1 MIYHTCF
8 ETMKALVVD
17 DSVLYRRAI
26 VTALKSVPKITEII
40 EASNGKEA
48 VRKQQEAKAD
58 LITLD
63 IEMPLMSGLEAI
75 PELLK
80 ANPKAYILMISSL
93 TAKGASKTIEALN
106 AGASD
111 FITKEHAFGITG
123 DQKNILIEEIK
134 SRVDSMSRAPKQVAS
149 TARVKSSLSTAK
161 PEVPIVKRSN
171 LPAAVELVLVGS
183 STGGPKA
190 LQELLKPLKAKRNY
204 TIVIVQ
210 HMPPIFTAQL
220 AENLSKQ
227 CGHKVTEAQEGMV
240 LSRNDIVIAPGGYHL
255 VFEKKNSKWIC
266 HLNEDPPVNSCRPS
280 VDVTF
285 QSVSDHLRSR
295 EAIAMVLTGMGDDGA
310 QGCKALFDK
319 KVLIMTQD
327 QESCTVYGMPR
338 AVDKLEIS
346 SVHKP
351 PIFLME
357 EAEKNMV
364 NPRDLSLG

>member
-1 MIYHTCF
+1 
-8 ETMKALVVD
+8 MKALVVD
-17 DSVLYRRAI
+17 DSVLYRKAI
-26 VTALKSVPKITEII
+26 VTALKSIPKVTEIV

-48 VRKQQEAKAD
+48 VRKQQEVKAD

-63 IEMPLMSGLEAI
+63 IEMPLMSGIEAI

-93 TAKGASKTIEALN
+93 TVKGASKTIDALN

-111 FITKEHAFGITG
+111 FITKEHAFGLAA

-134 SRVDSMSRAPKQVAS
+134 SRVDSMSVAPKQTLKAS
-149 TARVKSSLSTAK
+149 VSAPVSAPQASVHKNTN
-161 PEVPIVKRSN
+161 P
-171 LPAAVELVLVGS
+171 PAAVELVLVGS

-204 TIVIVQ
+204 AIVIVQ

-227 CGHKVTEAQEGMV
+227 CGHKVTEAKEGMV
-240 LSRNDIVIAPGGYHL
+240 LCRNDIVIAPGGYHL

-266 HLNEDPPVNSCRPS
+266 HLNEEAPVNSCRPS

-285 QSVSDHLRSR
+285 ASVAEQLRSR

-310 QGCKALFDK
+310 QGCQKLFDK
-319 KVLIMTQD
+319 KILIMTQD
-327 QESCTVYGMPR
+327 KESCTVYGMPR
-338 AVDKLEIS
+338 AVDKLGVS

>member
-1 MIYHTCF
+1 
-8 ETMKALVVD
+8 MKALVVD
-17 DSVLYRRAI
+17 DSVLYRKAVI
-26 VTALKSVPKITEII
+26 TALKAIPKITEIV

-48 VRKQQEAKAD
+48 VKKQSEYKAD

-75 PELLK
+75 PRLLES
-80 ANPKAYILMISSL
+80 NSKAYIIMISSL
-93 TAKGASKTIEALN
+93 TAKGASKTIEALA

-111 FITKEHAFGITG
+111 FITKEHSFGISG
-123 DQKNILIEEIK
+123 DQKDILVEEIK
-134 SRVDSMSRAPKQVAS
+134 SRVDSMSVAKKIVAPVK
-149 TARVKSSLSTAK
+149 TALKK
-161 PEVPIVKRSN
+161 PNP
-171 LPAAVELVLVGS
+171 PAAVELVLVGS

-204 TIVIVQ
+204 IIVIVQ

-227 CGHKVTEAQEGMV
+227 TGNKVSEATEDMNLKRG
-240 LSRNDIVIAPGGYHL
+240 DIVIAPGGHHL
-255 VFEKKNSKWIC
+255 VLKKVNAKWTC
-266 HLNEDPPVNSCRPS
+266 HLNENPPVNSCRPS

-285 QSVSDHLRSR
+285 ESVSNELRSR

-310 QGCKALFDK
+310 QGCKKLFDK
-319 KVLIMTQD
+319 KILVMTQD

-338 AVDKLEIS
+338 AVDQLGIS
-346 SVHKP
+346 SIHKP
-351 PIFLME
+351 PIFLMD

-364 NPRDLSLG
+364 NPRDLSIG

>member
-1 MIYHTCF
+1 
-8 ETMKALVVD
+8 MKALVVD

-26 VTALKSVPKITEII
+26 VAALKSIPKITEII

-48 VRKQQEAKAD
+48 VRKQQEVKAD

-63 IEMPLMSGLEAI
+63 IEMPLMSGIEAI

-80 ANPKAYILMISSL
+80 ANSKSYILMVSSL
-93 TAKGASKTIEALN
+93 TLKGASKTIEALN

-111 FITKEHAFGITG
+111 FITKEHAFGLAAN
-123 DQKNILIEEIK
+123 QKNILMEEIK
-134 SRVDSMSRAPKQVAS
+134 ARVESMSVAS
-149 TARVKSSLSTAK
+149 KQTLRKQNTKAISSSSVNQ
-161 PEVPIVKRSN
+161 PEKGMHKKTISPTK
-171 LPAAVELVLVGS
+171 VELVLVGS

-190 LQELLKPLKAKRNY
+190 LQDLFKPMKTKRNY
-204 TIVIVQ
+204 AIVIVQ

-220 AENLSKQ
+220 AENLTKQ
-227 CGHKVTEAQEGMV
+227 CGHQVKEAKEGMV
-240 LSRNDIVIAPGGYHL
+240 LSRNDIVIAPGGHHL
-255 VFEKKNSKWIC
+255 VLEKKNAKWIC

-285 QSVSDHLRSR
+285 ESVSEQLRSR

-310 QGCKALFDK
+310 RGCKKLFDK

-327 QESCTVYGMPR
+327 KESCTVYGMPR

-346 SVHKP
+346 SVHKA